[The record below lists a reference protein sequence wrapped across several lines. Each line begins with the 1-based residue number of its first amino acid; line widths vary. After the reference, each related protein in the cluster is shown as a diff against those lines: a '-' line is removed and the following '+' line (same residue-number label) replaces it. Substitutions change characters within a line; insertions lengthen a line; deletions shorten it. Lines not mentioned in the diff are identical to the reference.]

1 MESYVEHS
9 SVTPRATCPGCGAAG
24 TYRAAASE
32 PAGPVI
38 QYRLNSL
45 LDRANDQGA
54 PAHIL
59 GLACLRN
66 YAGSRPWYIVPGADL
81 YDDAG
86 TQVGELDL
94 LGYVAELLI
103 AGEVKTSP
111 ADFTEKQI
119 TKDLSLAARIGA
131 DIYMMVAVHPLT
143 SAQEGMAATLATAQG
158 CQLRIFSGD
167 TARPAVLS

>member
-1 MESYVEHS
+1 M
-9 SVTPRATCPGCGAAG
+9 
-24 TYRAAASE
+24 
-32 PAGPVI
+32 
-38 QYRLNSL
+38 
-45 LDRANDQGA
+45 
-54 PAHIL
+54 
-59 GLACLRN
+59 
-66 YAGSRPWYIVPGADL
+66 YIVPGADL

-94 LGYVAELLI
+94 LGYVAEHLI

-131 DIYMMVAVHPLT
+131 DIYVMVAVYPLT
-143 SAQEGMAATLATAQG
+143 SVQEGMAAKLAAAQG
-158 CQLRIFSGD
+158 CHVLIFSGD